1 MNNYMIFRLIL
12 CCGLLFAQQSV
23 QASCKIDNDASP
35 STSTF
40 NMPSFTVNANA
51 APGTI
56 IATQEVTG
64 DLINVVDCTDN
75 GDIYTGYT
83 VFTSSD
89 ARTDNPLSRVYQTN
103 VPGIGFRVA
112 WAKDSSSALTEGSLV
127 TPMHI
132 GSAKTTHLSEY
143 SIQSRARAEFV
154 VTGVVQSGVIDVNML
169 NADWIYDSQVIA
181 QIRFAPIAIN
191 VTANTCN
198 LVEKISQCRLRES

>member
-23 QASCKIDNDASP
+23 QASCKIENDASP

-40 NMPSFTVNANA
+40 NMPSFTVNADA

-103 VPGIGFRVA
+103 VSGIGFRVA
-112 WAKDSSSALTEGSLV
+112 WAKDSPFALTEGSLV
-127 TPMHI
+127 TPMHLN
-132 GSAKTTHLSEY
+132 SC
-143 SIQSRARAEFV
+143 AE
-154 VTGVVQSGVIDVNML
+154 
-169 NADWIYDSQVIA
+169 
-181 QIRFAPIAIN
+181 
-191 VTANTCN
+191 
-198 LVEKISQCRLRES
+198 